1 MPPPY
6 NSHLG
11 SQCWFWCLEFH
22 RPHSLSTSALR
33 EERKHDVEPSEIC
46 SDFTL
51 GPAQSH
57 LLSFLRSGSLKNS
70 TRMLSGASQ
79 ESPLYKFTLEK
90 VKAEVKHFRWQSCGL
105 LNRPTQAW
113 HHLSTGDSKREPPVH
128 TWFWVS
134 LTFIIYKRMII
145 SNNIRTHFKTKI
157 VNVTS
162 C

>member
-1 MPPPY
+1 MLILMSGIPQTP
-6 NSHLG
+6 
-11 SQCWFWCLEFH
+11 F
-22 RPHSLSTSALR
+22 
-33 EERKHDVEPSEIC
+33 SEHIC
-46 SDFTL
+46 SERRDEAWRGTIKNMLWLHDGPSSVPFTL
-51 GPAQSH
+51 IFKKWQPEEQH
-57 LLSFLRSGSLKNS
+57 
-70 TRMLSGASQ
+70 TDVSGASQ
-79 ESPLYKFTLEK
+79 ESPLYKFTLER
-90 VKAEVKHFRWQSCGL
+90 VKAGVKHFRWQSCGL